1 MRLSTKVGPRH
12 AALSVLL
19 LDVNVVLGARRDDH
33 PYHAAV
39 RPWFDDVLAGDDP
52 FTVPAVVWASI
63 LRLATN
69 R

>member
-1 MRLSTKVGPRH
+1 MGPRH